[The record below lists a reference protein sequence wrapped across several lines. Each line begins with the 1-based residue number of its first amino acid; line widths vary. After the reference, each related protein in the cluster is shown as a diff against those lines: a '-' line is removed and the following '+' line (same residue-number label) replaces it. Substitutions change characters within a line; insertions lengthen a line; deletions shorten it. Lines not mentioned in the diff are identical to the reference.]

1 MRFKKKCSFAL
12 NNYKMNLNIIKS
24 VMMKKV
30 IFLLIILASGLYS
43 FGQKATVKWYT
54 IQEAEKLAKADP
66 KPMIVDTYTDWC
78 GWCKRLDSD
87 TFSNP
92 VIADILNSKFY
103 PVKFDA
109 EGKQPVTFQGRTF
122 INDGKSGP
130 SHQLA
135 IALLQG
141 QMSYP
146 NLVFFNE
153 NTQLLTNVPGY
164 LPPKEMEVLLSFF
177 ATKAYDNQK
186 FQDFQK
192 SFKGKVE

>member
-1 MRFKKKCSFAL
+1 
-12 NNYKMNLNIIKS
+12 
-24 VMMKKV
+24 MKKIV
-30 IFLLIILASGLYS
+30 ILLIVIASGLNLS
-43 FGQKATVKWYT
+43 AQKTSVKWYS
-54 IQEAEKLAKADP
+54 IQEAEKLAKATP
-66 KPMIVDTYTDWC
+66 RPLMVDTYTDWC
-78 GWCKRLDSD
+78 GWCKKLDSD

-92 VIADILNSKFY
+92 VIAEILNTKFY

-109 EGKQPVTFQGRTF
+109 EGKQPVIFQGKTF

-153 NTQLLTNVPGY
+153 NSQFLTNVPGY
-164 LPPKEMEVLLSFF
+164 LPAKDMEVLLSYFS
-177 ATKAYDNQK
+177 TKAYDTQK
-186 FQDFQK
+186 FQDYQK
-192 SFKGKVE
+192 AFKGKIE

>member
-1 MRFKKKCSFAL
+1 
-12 NNYKMNLNIIKS
+12 MNSNIIKS

-30 IFLLIILASGLYS
+30 VFLFIILTTGFYS

-54 IQEAEKLAKADP
+54 IQEAEKLSKAEP
-66 KPMIVDTYTDWC
+66 RPMIVDTYTDWC